1 MSKLDGK
8 ECPSHEKKN
17 VASRPERT
25 GHQNLQDRSG
35 GFTEFTCEREK
46 LTDDGTVSQPSDEIV
61 VESVH
66 LAEASAFLAFQVT
79 SSDLNKAVKSLA
91 KDILG
96 ERVGST
102 TKRRKITEFIKTTL
116 AILGKK
122 SFDELHVVD
131 LLGTLWL
138 LKKKVVD
145 LKMKE
150 AETVCLSICEH
161 VENIDL
167 FSIWTDQLPAPSIK
181 DVLSNLREYQ
191 SLLKKLN
198 CTEAVCQVAKAID
211 ICELLVFDAERVD
224 ELTADDGTKVKKHR
238 QFQVSL
244 ETVKLTMFFQVHH
257 FIVQY
262 VFEYC
267 RDSSPALSQRFAE
280 LLRSTSLEEE
290 QIGLKFTLDFL
301 QRHLITTQTCQIPE
315 FNFDMTVRTLLKSF
329 ASLIKLLRPKGE
341 HHDEILHEIL
351 KKRQQ
356 VRNHLE
362 RKKTS
367 ELLVI
372 VPSQL
377 QLERVKSRRLHHWIA
392 PNKERLVG
400 RQRELAQICNLLE
413 ERVGSVLISGPSGI
427 GKSSQAR
434 EAAFRLRTAW
444 PIQFVLDLSTE
455 FSHALSLRQVMS
467 HCLPPIEYDDEMEL
481 VPDAFDAYLKKSKLR
496 LLLVFENL
504 DTLEAGAQSDIFKS
518 YAKLENVAMIF
529 VTRTMANDI
538 AFLHGVKELVKVVIE
553 PSCLSLEE
561 TIEAFHKKTQEN
573 CEQPSN
579 ICAGEMTSA
588 SKIEDAQLSNTGSTS
603 FPNNREVTQ
612 DQEDETKCGLTDLT
626 KGFPAAVGLAQ
637 KLVSNF
643 PARKFEEK
651 LGCLSLDSKH
661 LANLNTLVCRTD
673 NTAAFLRMATIAA
686 NVAESLGNVQDM
698 LYTISLLAWPSF
710 PFSLSPEVFGLDT
723 TEDLQNGLRILEQ
736 TGLIIIEEDVGG
748 QCRLQ
753 MHALVSRFVQGR
765 VLAASLDKYKTIL
778 SRCVDKILEHL
789 NVKVEPDPS
798 VRDKIT
804 CSALCLRESFFFE
817 GLLREIA
824 ASCGKRNL
832 AIRLWVKLS
841 LGLAKYLAGLWHPS
855 SPSFVCSDYAEELLR
870 DSLEGALYLERDCL
884 EGESYL
890 EDSFSSHQSCIA
902 YLCML
907 DVNCHKGRLQKR
919 QSELLEL
926 MIVEN
931 ILKTEEVELE
941 LVVDLCSQCAEAARK
956 SEEHAW
962 SSIYLGLAE
971 TAKGTDWWRRSCLKQ
986 DQAFIQKQF
995 GMAGEK
1001 FQSYVDDLELGNAK
1015 CLENVTVEIERVV
1028 LAKRKLAIAQIEN
1041 VGKRKCQVLVDD
1053 QLASCIRRWSGGL
1066 SESSRIGRKESRRS
1080 TERL

>member
-8 ECPSHEKKN
+8 EYPSHEKKN

-25 GHQNLQDRSG
+25 GHQNLQDRPG
-35 GFTEFTCEREK
+35 GFTEFTCEKEK
-46 LTDDGTVSQPSDEIV
+46 LTDDGTASQPSDEIV

-66 LAEASAFLAFQVT
+66 LAEASAMLAFQVT
-79 SSDLNKAVKSLA
+79 ASDLNKAVKSLA

-116 AILGKK
+116 ATVGKK
-122 SFDELHVVD
+122 SFDELNVVD
-131 LLGTLWL
+131 LLGTLLL
-138 LKKKVVD
+138 LKKKAVD
-145 LKMKE
+145 LKIKE
-150 AETVCLSICEH
+150 AEKVCLSVCKH
-161 VENIDL
+161 VENINL
-167 FSIWTDQLPAPSIK
+167 LSIWTDQLPAPSIK

-191 SLLKKLN
+191 SLLTKLN
-198 CTEAVCQVAKAID
+198 CTEAVCQVGKAIA
-211 ICELLVFDAERVD
+211 ICELLVFDAEHVD

-244 ETVKLTMFFQVHH
+244 KTVKWTMFFQVHH

-280 LLRSTSLEEE
+280 FLRSTSLEEE
-290 QIGLKFTLDFL
+290 QIGLNFTLDFL
-301 QRHLITTQTCQIPE
+301 KRNLTTQTHQIPE
-315 FNFDMTVRTLLKSF
+315 FNFCMTFPTLWGSF
-329 ASLIKLLRPKGE
+329 ASLRKLLGPTGK
-341 HHDEILHEIL
+341 HHDEILYEIP
-351 KKRQQ
+351 KKIEQ
-356 VRNHLE
+356 VQDNLE
-362 RKKTS
+362 RKKMS

-377 QLERVKSRRLHHWIA
+377 QLEPVKSRRLHHWIA
-392 PNKERLVG
+392 PNIERLVG

-427 GKSSQAR
+427 GKSSLAR

-455 FSHALSLRQVMS
+455 FSHAFSLRQVMS
-467 HCLPPIEYDDEMEL
+467 HCRSPTEYGDEMEL
-481 VPDAFDAYLKKSKLR
+481 LPDAFEAYLKKSKLR
-496 LLLVFENL
+496 ILLVFENL
-504 DTLEAGAQSDIFKS
+504 HTLAAGAQSDIFKW

-561 TIEAFHKKTQEN
+561 LIEEFHEKTQEH

-588 SKIEDAQLSNTGSTS
+588 SKIEDAQLSNRGSTS

-612 DQEDETKCGLTDLT
+612 DQGDETKCRLTDLT

-661 LANLNTLVCRTD
+661 LDNLNTLVCRTD

-765 VLAASLDKYKTIL
+765 VLAASLDEYRTIL

-804 CSALCLRESFFFE
+804 CSALCLRESVFFE
-817 GLLREIA
+817 GLLRERA
-824 ASCGKRNL
+824 VPCGKRNL
-832 AIRLWVKLS
+832 AILFGVKLS

-884 EGESYL
+884 EGEYYL
-890 EDSFSSHQSCIA
+890 EDSSSSHQSCIA

-971 TAKGTDWWRRSCLKQ
+971 TAKDTDWWRRSCLKQ

-1041 VGKRKCQVLVDD
+1041 VGKRKCQVLVDGL
-1053 QLASCIRRWSGGL
+1053 LASWIRRWSGRL
-1066 SESSRIGRKESRRS
+1066 SESSRSGRKKSRRS